1 MHSALALMQFEH
13 GYLRSHFTFLLR
25 QRMHE
30 GCFAVA
36 DPEVVV
42 GLLFESVIL
51 TGLLCVCV
59 CVCVRERERERESW
73 YSGLH

>member
-13 GYLRSHFTFLLR
+13 GCLRSHFTFLLR

-30 GCFAVA
+30 GCFVVA
-36 DPEVVV
+36 DPGVVV

-51 TGLLCVCV
+51 TELL
-59 CVCVRERERERESW
+59 RERERES
-73 YSGLH
+73 YSRLH

>member
-1 MHSALALMQFEH
+1 MHSAFALMQFEH
-13 GYLRSHFTFLLR
+13 GCLRSHFTFLLR

-36 DPEVVV
+36 DPGVA
-42 GLLFESVIL
+42 GPILESVIL
-51 TGLLCVCV
+51 TGLL
-59 CVCVRERERERESW
+59 RERESW